1 MNRFVLIL
9 LLAPLAGLAGDEL
22 RLSSSLDAMGTT
34 FTIVA
39 YDDSRIRLE
48 TAVDR
53 AFDEVERLDSML
65 SNYKKDSELS
75 RVNREAGSQPVAISG
90 ELFRLLQACETFSR
104 ASDGSFDISVGPLL
118 KVWGFYKG
126 SGRLPHR
133 AEIRNALARTGYKR
147 IVLNP
152 GKRTVMFRRPGME
165 IDPGGIGKGYTVDRM
180 VKILREAGVKSALVS
195 GGGSSIY
202 GLGVPP
208 GKEGWRVTIKHP
220 KTPSQTVEELL
231 LHDES
236 MSTSGNYEK
245 FFYAGG
251 KMYSHIFDPRTGYPA
266 EGILSVSVVA
276 PLTLDSEAWTK
287 PVFVRGRSWS
297 ARNKPD
303 QLKVFICEDGLDV
316 ACAWLQ

>member
-9 LLAPLAGLAGDEL
+9 LLVPWAVWGGEWL
-22 RLSSSLDAMGTT
+22 RISSSIEAMGTT

-39 YDDSRIRLE
+39 YDESRSRLE
-48 TAVDR
+48 TAVDE
-53 AFDEVERLDSML
+53 AFEEVQRLDSML
-65 SNYKKDSELS
+65 SNYNKDSEWS
-75 RVNREAGSQPVAISG
+75 RVNREAAAAPVVVSP
-90 ELFRLLQACETFSR
+90 ELYRLLEACQGFSR
-104 ASDGSFDISVGPLL
+104 ASDGAFDISVGPLI

-133 AEIRNALARTGYKR
+133 AEIRNALARTGYRK
-147 IVLNP
+147 IELNP
-152 GKRTVMFRRPGME
+152 DDRTVRFRQQGVE
-165 IDPGGIGKGYTVDRM
+165 IDPGGIGKGYAVDRM
-180 VKILREAGVKSALVS
+180 VATLRKAGITSALVS

-202 GLGVPP
+202 ALGTPP
-208 GKEGWRVTIKHP
+208 GNEGWEVRIRDP
-220 KTPSQTVEELL
+220 KTPSKVIENLL
-231 LHDES
+231 LKNES
-236 MSTSGNYEK
+236 MSTSGTYEK

-287 PVFVRGRSWS
+287 PFFVQGRSWS

-303 QLKVFICEDGLDV
+303 DFRVFICEDGLDV